1 MLTTHNIERNECW
14 WRAQNRDTVATGGT
28 GAVPKLQI
36 WSAST
41 LGPPAGIEG
50 CDEEGARLELE
61 MASGDQYVL
70 CMAFS
75 PEKTDGKWL
84 MTISANNDHNL
95 RLWDWKT
102 KELLGHGQVRKTPLF
117 APFIYKSEHFA
128 KTGSGQT

>member
-1 MLTTHNIERNECW
+1 
-14 WRAQNRDTVATGGT
+14 
-28 GAVPKLQI
+28 
-36 WSAST
+36 
-41 LGPPAGIEG
+41 
-50 CDEEGARLELE
+50 

-117 APFIYKSEHFA
+117 APFIYKNEHFA